1 MIDSELPEWV
11 QDPLEIDNNCTLQ
24 QHHVAEV
31 LVYGERPYYTIR
43 RIKAELDGN
52 FDRETIRDRLREM
65 EELGVIGQESV
76 NNGTIYWLDRE
87 ESDWPIPPDVRV
99 EGDNSEPTVRE
110 FIGQPHVQV
119 LAIGIFAAT
128 ISGMI
133 VWFGS
138 LQSIGT
144 VSSPFS
150 TTRILSVGLTTIL
163 MSYIAI
169 VFAFL
174 IWVLQKG
181 WETVEIDIAPL
192 LGREKR
198 K

>member
-11 QDPLEIDNNCTLQ
+11 QDPLEIDNNRTLQ

-31 LVYGERPYYTIR
+31 LVHEERPYYTIR

-99 EGDNSEPTVRE
+99 EG
-110 FIGQPHVQV
+110 G
-119 LAIGIFAAT
+119 
-128 ISGMI
+128 
-133 VWFGS
+133 
-138 LQSIGT
+138 
-144 VSSPFS
+144 
-150 TTRILSVGLTTIL
+150 
-163 MSYIAI
+163 
-169 VFAFL
+169 
-174 IWVLQKG
+174 
-181 WETVEIDIAPL
+181 
-192 LGREKR
+192 
-198 K
+198 